1 MTVHLSEC
9 LEDEL
14 RRLATL
20 RGQGIDAIVEEAVR
34 QYLDAVAITDVTD
47 TDLAATQT
55 RLMDEMPRQ
64 EGWPEGGGLATWG
77 EPKSGG
83 RNCHRQLARDRWLS

>member
-47 TDLAATQT
+47 TDLAATQIK
-55 RLMDEMPRQ
+55 LDEMPRQ
-64 EGWPEGGGLATWG
+64 EGWPEDGGLAT
-77 EPKSGG
+77 
-83 RNCHRQLARDRWLS
+83 